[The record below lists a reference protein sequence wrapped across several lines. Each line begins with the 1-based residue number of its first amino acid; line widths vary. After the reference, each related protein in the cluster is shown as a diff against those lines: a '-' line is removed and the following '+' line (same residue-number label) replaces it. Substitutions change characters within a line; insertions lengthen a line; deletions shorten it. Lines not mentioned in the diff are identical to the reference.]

1 MLPLFRTVQALHDA
15 ALVAP
20 FGDENALQVQ
30 TRTITIDTAAAHPEL
45 DAADRITTLFNG
57 YNPHFEVVDKVKLLA
72 DQPETLNL
80 RIHRDTHQPLHHA
93 AYVPGYQS
101 YEMLLGHHDQQT
113 DIFCLGLVL
122 TSIALGIDLYEP
134 EGLDK
139 LVAQRQ
145 HPLRFKQ
152 LHPAIGT
159 LITEMTELNRAHRTR
174 DLQEAIHR
182 LEHYRDFDPEKQLDL
197 AQVAGWVTHDR
208 SERQNFILNK
218 LRNRLFDISRRNR
231 LLYYKPNTRFA
242 NLTISSV
249 PMVLHHQ
256 SIRPE
261 LLFTWN
267 PEIAEKITGMKDLS
281 LNRYLRFEDHPYL
294 PGILNKIRL
303 EARKDVQEYG
313 FSQLRL
319 VIAFLKWYNLP
330 EEPEEDILSPLLL
343 IPVELKKKK
352 QVGGDQYVLSIT
364 DNNAEVNPVLAN
376 QLRELYGIEL
386 PDLVDLEEMS
396 LEQFYQ
402 LLQMQVEGAN
412 RGIVLQHMQKPRIK
426 LIYKEAKDTLQQYQ
440 KKQPDNADKKA
451 ETPAP
456 VARKQA
462 GAPVPVPEQK
472 GIPANEEQTNTAKLF
487 IEGDDVPPF
496 DNALTGTQEN
506 ETPIPAS
513 EGSPDEG
520 IDTQEPETIID
531 GEEQPFEEH
540 TGGQEQEA
548 ITSEFEQSPGDI
560 ITTEEAPPEITTEEQ
575 TPEAATT
582 ADELPTGTTSA
593 PAAGKQRASTSVAE
607 DHELFQLAEAEN
619 NPYRWE
625 FDSCHVVLGN
635 FNYKKMSLVRD
646 YNSAID
652 QPQQHGVFDQL
663 FSAQPRPVNNE
674 TPAPALP
681 EEWYHVIQADPTQAR
696 AILQARN
703 GESYIIQ
710 GPPGTGKSQT
720 ITNLIADFVA
730 RGKQV
735 LFVCEKRA
743 ALDVVYHRLKQQGLD
758 ELCSYIHDSQGD
770 KRSFIRDLKLTYESN
785 LRPGADEHTINVKR
799 NALLHT
805 LRTQLDR
812 LQEFHDTHAREEEQ
826 AGIAVRALI
835 ERLLA
840 LKDLVKQLS
849 PAEEEA
855 VPHYK
860 QWLQSGAMV
869 EQLGEA
875 LEESGAEPVF
885 AEHPLS
891 RVNEKIFAAE
901 QPITQLQQQ
910 TEQSLAM
917 LEKAT
922 GFAET
927 LDELKQLVLQSTL
940 LLPLAEG
947 NNLQLVDGR
956 NVEAIAFEKE
966 LAQLRVLQQE
976 VDRAAAQNTN
986 WLNKFSEQDTAQAIA
1001 IAARYEPSF
1010 WRFLSGAWRR
1020 LKKRMQES
1028 YNLAAH
1034 AVPPAF
1040 SAVLQQ
1046 LQEEYNAARNL
1057 SQARKA
1063 VQQQYRIDNI
1073 ELTWLSIERLRL
1085 KLQEPTLQYLLQHPN
1100 AQQLVIQ
1107 LAGLQ
1112 DTLHRLDLQL
1122 QQTLQDPPPQNFR
1135 ELRDLLES
1143 IQLNAPALEELLP
1156 ALGNYLDMP
1165 DVLKQAL
1172 RSLPFTPAEMEAGM
1186 AHKTLRQLYQFN
1198 KPFANTGS
1206 QAMEQ
1211 TVEAIRHCY
1220 HELLKLNAAYIRAN
1234 IGRRFQEHV
1243 QLSNRAASQVEEEQ
1257 QEFARQYA
1265 EGRKILENEFSKSM
1279 RYKSIRELCSRG
1291 SGLVLRDLKP
1301 VWLMSPL
1308 SVSDSFP
1315 LDQPFFD
1322 AVIFDEA
1329 SQITLEEGV
1338 PALYRAPQ
1346 TIIVGDDRQMPPTDF
1361 FSAKAGDPDD
1371 LERNEEE
1378 DEILSADAD
1387 SLLTQGARKMNSVM
1401 LGWHYR
1407 SHSETLISYSNHAF
1421 YGANLLTIPDR
1432 SIHTAEKTAISVQQ
1446 PSDALFNINALFDR
1460 SISYHHIPNGT
1471 YAKRGNSAE
1480 AAYIAHLVRE
1490 LLFRNTKESIG
1501 IVAFSQE
1508 QQHSIER
1515 ALEALCVND
1524 KRFDE
1529 LLEDATERTDEGQF
1543 TGLFVKNLENVQGDQ
1558 RDIIIMSVCYA
1569 PDHRGKM
1576 SMHFGPINKKGG
1588 EKRLNVIFSRARQ
1601 HMAIVSSIRHHQ
1613 ITNVYNAGANYLRRF
1628 LQYAENVSTG
1638 NMAAARNILDGL
1650 ASGKPSQ
1657 RYRAGDTVILREI
1670 KEQLEQHGLE
1680 VSEQV
1685 GQSGFRCSLAV
1696 KADAKDK
1703 SYTLGIQVD
1712 DEAWYQHKNVLEQYY
1727 QRPAVL
1733 ESFGWQVLTVYA
1745 KDWLQ
1750 QPQKVIEDILRRL
1763 GKPQQAAPLDSLI
1776 PQDAVPAGTTRLLQG
1791 EGKSAKFWEAAVSGS
1806 KLFIRQGKTGTKGQ
1820 IQVKTC
1826 IDAEDAEKEKEKM
1839 ITEKKNSGWKVAGEE
1854 ASPEQPEL
1862 F

>member
-1 MLPLFRTVQALHDA
+1 MTTISFRQFLQTAFQHGAYSTDDVIAAVLPLFRTVQALHDA

-30 TRTITIDTAAAHPEL
+30 TRTIIINTEAAHPEL
-45 DAADRITTLFNG
+45 DAADRIATLFNG

-72 DQPETLNL
+72 DQPEALNL
-80 RIHRDTHQPLHHA
+80 RIHHDIHQPLHHA
-93 AYVPGYQS
+93 AYVPGYRS

-122 TSIALGIDLYEP
+122 ASMALGINLYEP
-134 EGLDK
+134 GGLDQ

-145 HPLRFKQ
+145 HPLRYKQ

-159 LITEMTELNRAHRTR
+159 LITEMTELNRAHRTS

-197 AQVAGWVTHDR
+197 AQVAGWVMHDR
-208 SERQNFILNK
+208 SERQTFILNK
-218 LRNRLFDISRRNR
+218 LRNRLFDVSRRNR

-313 FSQLRL
+313 FSQLKL
-319 VIAFLKWYNLP
+319 VVAFLKWHNLP
-330 EEPEEDILSPLLL
+330 EDPEETIFSPLLL

-426 LIYKEAKDTLQQYQ
+426 LIYKEAKDTVQQYQ
-440 KKQPDNADKKA
+440 KKQPETQAAAERKLSRAVTPPVAERRPDEPEDETTPGNAALFIDEGA
-451 ETPAP
+451 EAPFAEDGDSKTPAD
-456 VARKQA
+456 VQA
-462 GAPVPVPEQK
+462 EQHESPLTEDNGPDIPGGIQPE
-472 GIPANEEQTNTAKLF
+472 E
-487 IEGDDVPPF
+487 DD
-496 DNALTGTQEN
+496 
-506 ETPIPAS
+506 ETS
-513 EGSPDEG
+513 SM
-520 IDTQEPETIID
+520 PETAGDI
-531 GEEQPFEEH
+531 EAQ
-540 TGGQEQEA
+540 A
-548 ITSEFEQSPGDI
+548 ITGN
-560 ITTEEAPPEITTEEQ
+560 PEPV
-575 TPEAATT
+575 TPT
-582 ADELPTGTTSA
+582 AERKPSRTS
-593 PAAGKQRASTSVAE
+593 TAE
-607 DHELFQLAEAEN
+607 DHELFQLAEAEH

-652 QPQQHGVFDQL
+652 QPQQHQVFDQL
-663 FSAQPRPVNNE
+663 FSTQPRPVQQD

-696 AILQARN
+696 AIMQARN

-758 ELCSYIHDSQGD
+758 ELCSYIHDSQAD

-785 LRPGADEHTINVKR
+785 LRPGADQHSINVKR

-805 LRTQLDR
+805 LRTQLER

-840 LKDLVKQLS
+840 LKDLVKPLS
-849 PAEEEA
+849 PAEEET
-855 VPHYK
+855 VPHYR
-860 QWLQSGAMV
+860 QWLQSGNMV

-885 AEHPLS
+885 ALHPLS

-910 TEQSLAM
+910 TTQSLSL
-917 LEKAT
+917 LEKIT

-927 LDELKQLVLQSTL
+927 FDELKQLVLQATL
-940 LLPLAEG
+940 LLPLAES

-956 NVEAIAFEKE
+956 NPEAIAFEKE

-976 VDRAAAQNTN
+976 ADRAAAQNAG
-986 WLNKFSEQDTAQAIA
+986 WRNKFSEQDTAQAIH
-1001 IAARYEPSF
+1001 IATRHEQSF
-1010 WRFLSGAWRR
+1010 WRFLSGSWRG
-1020 LKKRMQES
+1020 LKRRMRES
-1028 YNLAAH
+1028 YDFSQH

-1040 SAVLQQ
+1040 SLLLQQ
-1046 LQEEYNAARNL
+1046 LQEEYAAARNL
-1057 SQARKA
+1057 AQARKA
-1063 VQQQYRIDNI
+1063 VQQQYRIENI
-1073 ELTWLSIERLRL
+1073 ELTRLSIERLRQ
-1085 KLQEPTLQYLLQHPN
+1085 KLHEPALQYLLQHEQS
-1100 AQQLVIQ
+1100 QQLVIQ
-1107 LAGLQ
+1107 LASLQ
-1112 DTLHRLDLQL
+1112 EPLHRLDLQL

-1165 DVLKQAL
+1165 GALKQAL
-1172 RSLPFTPAEMEAGM
+1172 RSLPFSPAEMEAGM
-1186 AHKTLRQLYQFN
+1186 AHKTLRQFYQFN

-1211 TVEAIRHCY
+1211 TVETIRHCY
-1220 HELLKLNAAYIRAN
+1220 HELLQLNAQYIRIN
-1234 IGRRFQEHV
+1234 VGQRFREHV
-1243 QLSNRAASQVEEEQ
+1243 QLSNQALAQVPEEQ
-1257 QEFARQYA
+1257 QEFAKQYA

-1361 FSAKAGDPDD
+1361 FSAKSGDPDD

-1421 YGANLLTIPDR
+1421 YGAGLLTIPDR
-1432 SIHTAEKTAISVQQ
+1432 SIHTNEKPAISVQQ
-1446 PSDALFNINALFDR
+1446 SSDALFNVNALFDR
-1460 SISYHHIPNGT
+1460 SISYHHIPGGT

-1508 QQHSIER
+1508 QQHSIET
-1515 ALEALCVND
+1515 ALEALCAND

-1543 TGLFVKNLENVQGDQ
+1543 TGLFVKNLENVQGDE

-1601 HMAIVSSIRHHQ
+1601 HMAIISSIRHHQ

-1650 ASGKPSQ
+1650 ATGKSPQ
-1657 RYRAGDTVILREI
+1657 RYRTGGTVILKEI
-1670 KEQLEQHGLE
+1670 REQLEKLGLE

-1703 SYTLGIQVD
+1703 AFSLGIQVD
-1712 DEAWYQHKNVLEQYY
+1712 DEDWYRHENVLEQYY

-1750 QPQKVIEDILRRL
+1750 QPQKVMEDILRRL
-1763 GKPQQAAPLDSLI
+1763 GKPKQAAPLNALI

-1791 EGKSAKFWEAAVSGS
+1791 EGKTEKFWEAAVSGS

-1826 IDAEDAEKEKEKM
+1826 IDAADAEKEKEKLVE
-1839 ITEKKNSGWKVAGEE
+1839 EKKNGGWRAAGEE
-1854 ASPEQPEL
+1854 ASPGQPEL

>member
-1 MLPLFRTVQALHDA
+1 MTTISFRQFLQTAFQHGAYSTDDVIAAVLPLFRTVQSLHDA
-15 ALVAP
+15 SLVAP
-20 FGDENALQVQ
+20 FDNENALQAQ
-30 TRTITIDTAAAHPEL
+30 TRTITIDTAAAHPEQ
-45 DAADRITTLFNG
+45 DAIGRIEALFNSH
-57 YNPHFEVVDKVKLLA
+57 NPHFEVVDKVKVLA
-72 DQPETLNL
+72 DQPETINL
-80 RIHRDTHQPLHHA
+80 RIHRNASQPPHHA
-93 AYVPGYQS
+93 AYVPGYRS
-101 YEMLLGHHDQQT
+101 YEMLLGHHDEQT

-122 TSIALGIDLYEP
+122 ASIALGINLYEP
-134 EGLDK
+134 EGPDQ
-139 LVAQRQ
+139 LVIQRQ
-145 HPLRFKQ
+145 HPLRYKQ

-159 LITEMTELNRAHRTR
+159 LITEMTELDRAHRTR

-208 SERQNFILNK
+208 SERQHFILNK
-218 LRNRLFDISRRNR
+218 LRNRLFDVSRRNR
-231 LLYYKPNTRFA
+231 LLFYKPNTRFA

-267 PEIAEKITGMKDLS
+267 PDLAEKITGMKDLP
-281 LNRYLRFEDHPYL
+281 LNKYLRFEDHPYL
-294 PGILNKIRL
+294 PAVLNKIRL
-303 EARKDVQEYG
+303 EARKDIQEYG
-313 FSQLRL
+313 FSQLKL

-330 EEPEEDILSPLLL
+330 EDPEETIFSPLLL

-386 PDLVDLEEMS
+386 PDMVDLEDMS
-396 LEQFYQ
+396 MEQFVQ

-426 LIYKEAKDTLQQYQ
+426 LIYKEAKDTVQQYQ
-440 KKQPDNADKKA
+440 KKQPETSSVTASKPAEEKA
-451 ETPAP
+451 ALAASVAASQPVKEDAAGPSPLAVSQAVEEEAPVSQPVAEEAPVPAP
-456 VARKQA
+456 V
-462 GAPVPVPEQK
+462 E
-472 GIPANEEQTNTAKLF
+472 NT
-487 IEGDDVPPF
+487 
-496 DNALTGTQEN
+496 
-506 ETPIPAS
+506 
-513 EGSPDEG
+513 
-520 IDTQEPETIID
+520 
-531 GEEQPFEEH
+531 
-540 TGGQEQEA
+540 
-548 ITSEFEQSPGDI
+548 
-560 ITTEEAPPEITTEEQ
+560 
-575 TPEAATT
+575 
-582 ADELPTGTTSA
+582 
-593 PAAGKQRASTSVAE
+593 STAE
-607 DHELFQLAEAEN
+607 DHELFQLAEGGH

-646 YNSAID
+646 YNAALD
-652 QPQQHGVFDQL
+652 QPQQHVVFDQL
-663 FSAQPRPVNNE
+663 FSAQPRPVAEE

-758 ELCSYIHDSQGD
+758 GLCSYIHDSQAD
-770 KRSFIRDLKLTYESN
+770 KRSFIRDLKQTYETGI
-785 LRPGADEHTINVKR
+785 RPGTDQHTLHVKR

-805 LRTQLDR
+805 LRTQLER

-840 LKDLVKQLS
+840 LKDLVKPLS
-849 PAEEEA
+849 AAEEETL
-855 VPHYK
+855 PHYK

-885 AEHPLS
+885 AMHPLS
-891 RVNEKIFAAE
+891 RVNEKIFASE
-901 QPITQLQQQ
+901 QPITQLRQQ
-910 TEQSLAM
+910 TEQSLSM
-917 LEKAT
+917 LEKT
-922 GFAET
+922 DGFAET

-940 LLPLAEG
+940 LLPLAQS

-956 NVEAIAFEKE
+956 NPEAIAFEKE

-976 VDRAAAQNTN
+976 ADRAAVQNSGWT
-986 WLNKFSEQDTAQAIA
+986 NKFSEQDTAQAIG
-1001 IAARYEPSF
+1001 IAAQHEQSF

-1020 LKKRMQES
+1020 LKNKMHAS
-1028 YNLAAH
+1028 YDFSAH

-1040 SAVLQQ
+1040 STVLQQ

-1057 SQARKA
+1057 LQARKA

-1073 ELTWLSIERLRL
+1073 ELTWLAIERLRL
-1085 KLQEPTLQYLLQHPN
+1085 KLQEPTLQYLLQHPQ

-1112 DTLHRLDLQL
+1112 ETLHRLDLQL
-1122 QQTLQDPPPQNFR
+1122 QQTLEDAPPQNFR

-1156 ALGNYLDMP
+1156 ALGNYIDMP
-1165 DVLKQAL
+1165 GLLKQAL
-1172 RSLPFTPAEMEAGM
+1172 RALPLTPPEMEAGM
-1186 AHKTLRQLYQFN
+1186 AQKTLRQLYQFN

-1206 QAMEQ
+1206 QAVEQ
-1211 TVEAIRHCY
+1211 IVETVRHCY
-1220 HELLKLNAAYIRAN
+1220 HELLKLNAAYILAN
-1234 IGRRFQEHV
+1234 IGQRFRGHV
-1243 QLSNRAASQVEEEQ
+1243 QLSNRAVSQVEEDQ

-1265 EGRKILENEFSKSM
+1265 EGRKILENEFSKTM
-1279 RYKSIRELCSRG
+1279 RHKSIRELCSRG

-1315 LDQPFFD
+1315 IDQPFFD

-1361 FSAKAGDPDD
+1361 FSARSGDPDD
-1371 LERNEEE
+1371 LERNDEE

-1407 SHSETLISYSNHAF
+1407 SHFETLISYSNHAF
-1421 YGANLLTIPDR
+1421 YGANLLTVPDR
-1432 SIHTAEKTAISVQQ
+1432 SIHTTEKKAISVQQ
-1446 PSDALFNINALFDR
+1446 PSDALFNVNALFDR
-1460 SISYHHIPNGT
+1460 SISYHHIPAGT
-1471 YAKRGNSAE
+1471 YLKRGNTAE

-1508 QQHSIER
+1508 QQHCIET
-1515 ALEALCVND
+1515 ALEALCAND

-1543 TGLFVKNLENVQGDQ
+1543 TGLFVKNLENVQGDE

-1588 EKRLNVIFSRARQ
+1588 EKRLNVIFSRARR
-1601 HMAIVSSIRHHQ
+1601 HMAIVSSIRFHQ

-1638 NMAAARNILDGL
+1638 NMSAARGILDGL

-1657 RYRAGDTVILREI
+1657 RYRTGDTVILKEI
-1670 KEQLEQHGLE
+1670 REQLEQLGLE

-1696 KADAKDK
+1696 KAGAKDAA
-1703 SYTLGIQVD
+1703 YALGIQVD
-1712 DEAWYQHKNVLEQYY
+1712 DEAWYQHQNVLEQYY

-1750 QPQKVIEDILRRL
+1750 QPQKVIEEILRRL
-1763 GKPQQAAPLDSLI
+1763 GKPPQAAPLDSLI

-1791 EGKSAKFWEAAVSGS
+1791 EGKNEKFWEAAVSGP
-1806 KLFIRQGKTGTKGQ
+1806 KLFIRQGKSGTKGQ

-1826 IDAEDAEKEKEKM
+1826 IDAADAEKEKERM
-1839 ITEKKNSGWKVAGEE
+1839 IEEKKNGGWKLSGEA
-1854 ASPEQPEL
+1854 ASPGQPEL

>member
-1 MLPLFRTVQALHDA
+1 MTTISFRQFLQTAFQHGAYSTDDVIAAVLPLFRTVQALHDA

-30 TRTITIDTAAAHPEL
+30 TRTITINTTAAHPEL
-45 DAADRITTLFNG
+45 DAADRIDALFNS

-72 DQPETLNL
+72 DQPEALNL
-80 RIHRDTHQPLHHA
+80 RVHHDIHQPLHHA
-93 AYVPGYQS
+93 AYVPGYRS
-101 YEMLLGHHDQQT
+101 YEMLLGHHDEQT

-122 TSIALGIDLYEP
+122 TSVALGIDLYEP
-134 EGLDK
+134 AGLDQ

-145 HPLRFKQ
+145 HPLRYKQ

-208 SERQNFILNK
+208 SERQTFILNK
-218 LRNRLFDISRRNR
+218 LRNRLFDVSRRNR
-231 LLYYKPNTRFA
+231 LLFYKPNTRFA

-281 LNRYLRFEDHPYL
+281 LNKYLRFEDHPYL

-313 FSQLRL
+313 FSQLKL
-319 VIAFLKWYNLP
+319 VVAFLKWHNLP
-330 EEPEEDILSPLLL
+330 EDPEETIFSPLLL

-426 LIYKEAKDTLQQYQ
+426 LIYKEAKDTVQQYQ
-440 KKQPDNADKKA
+440 KKQPETQAAAERKLSRPVPSPVAERKPGEAERPLPEGAGTIPGDAALFIDDGAEAPFAEGAA
-451 ETPAP
+451 ETPEQVDEGSSMPGMPAET
-456 VARKQA
+456 
-462 GAPVPVPEQK
+462 PEQK
-472 GIPANEEQTNTAKLF
+472 
-487 IEGDDVPPF
+487 
-496 DNALTGTQEN
+496 
-506 ETPIPAS
+506 
-513 EGSPDEG
+513 
-520 IDTQEPETIID
+520 
-531 GEEQPFEEH
+531 
-540 TGGQEQEA
+540 
-548 ITSEFEQSPGDI
+548 
-560 ITTEEAPPEITTEEQ
+560 TE
-575 TPEAATT
+575 
-582 ADELPTGTTSA
+582 
-593 PAAGKQRASTSVAE
+593 STSVPDAQTETSQEQVIAENAEPLTPTVERKSPRTSTAE
-607 DHELFQLAEAEN
+607 DHELFQLAEAAH

-652 QPQQHGVFDQL
+652 QPQQHVVFDQL
-663 FSAQPRPVNNE
+663 FSAQPRPVQE
-674 TPAPALP
+674 DTPAPALP

-696 AILQARN
+696 AIMQARN

-758 ELCSYIHDSQGD
+758 ELCSYIHDSQAD

-785 LRPGADEHTINVKR
+785 LRPGADQHSINVKR

-805 LRTQLDR
+805 LRTQLER

-840 LKDLVKQLS
+840 LKDLVRPLS
-849 PAEEEA
+849 PVEEET
-855 VPHYK
+855 VPHYR
-860 QWLQSGAMV
+860 QWLQSGNMV

-885 AEHPLS
+885 ALHPLS
-891 RVNEKIFAAE
+891 RVHEKIFAAE

-910 TEQSLAM
+910 TAQSLAM
-917 LEKAT
+917 LEKVT

-927 LDELKQLVLQSTL
+927 FDELKQLVLQATL
-940 LLPLAEG
+940 LLPLAES
-947 NNLQLVDGR
+947 NNLRLLDDH
-956 NVEAIAFEKE
+956 NPEAIAFEKE
-966 LAQLRVLQQE
+966 LAHLRVLQQE
-976 VDRAAAQNTN
+976 ADRAAAQNTG
-986 WLNKFSEQDTAQAIA
+986 WRNKFSEQDTAQAIS
-1001 IAARYEPSF
+1001 IATRHEQSF

-1020 LKKRMQES
+1020 LKSRMQES
-1028 YNLAAH
+1028 YDLSQH
-1034 AVPPAF
+1034 AVQPAF
-1040 SAVLQQ
+1040 SLLLQQ
-1046 LQEEYNAARNL
+1046 LQEEYAAARNL
-1057 SQARKA
+1057 AQARKA

-1073 ELTWLSIERLRL
+1073 ELTWLSIERLRM
-1085 KLQEPTLQYLLQHPN
+1085 KLHEPSLQYLLQHEK
-1100 AQQLVIQ
+1100 AQQLVMQ

-1112 DTLHRLDLQL
+1112 ETLHRLDLQL
-1122 QQTLQDPPPQNFR
+1122 QQTLQDPPSQHFR

-1165 DVLKQAL
+1165 GALKQAL

-1186 AHKTLRQLYQFN
+1186 AHKTLRQFYQFN
-1198 KPFANTGS
+1198 KSFANTGS
-1206 QAMEQ
+1206 QAVEQ
-1211 TVEAIRHCY
+1211 TVETIRHCY
-1220 HELLKLNAAYIRAN
+1220 HELLQLNAQYIRIN
-1234 IGRRFQEHV
+1234 VGQRFREHV
-1243 QLSNRAASQVEEEQ
+1243 QLSNRALAQVPEEQ
-1257 QEFARQYA
+1257 QEFAKQYA

-1361 FSAKAGDPDD
+1361 FSARSGDPDD
-1371 LERNEEE
+1371 LERNDEE

-1387 SLLTQGARKMNSVM
+1387 SLLTQGARKMNSLM

-1421 YGANLLTIPDR
+1421 YGAGLLTIPDR
-1432 SIHTAEKTAISVQQ
+1432 SIHTTEKPAISVQQ
-1446 PSDALFNINALFDR
+1446 PSDALFNVNALFDR
-1460 SISYHHIPNGT
+1460 SISYHHLPNGT

-1490 LLFRNTKESIG
+1490 LLFKNTKESIG

-1508 QQHSIER
+1508 QQHCIET
-1515 ALEALCVND
+1515 ALEALCAND

-1543 TGLFVKNLENVQGDQ
+1543 TGLFVKNLENVQGDE

-1638 NMAAARNILDGL
+1638 NMAAARNILDSL
-1650 ASGKPSQ
+1650 ATGKTPQ
-1657 RYRAGDTVILREI
+1657 RYRTGGTVILKEI
-1670 KEQLEQHGLE
+1670 REQLEKLGLE
-1680 VSEQV
+1680 VTEQV

-1703 SYTLGIQVD
+1703 SFSLGIQVD
-1712 DEAWYQHKNVLEQYY
+1712 DEDWYRHENVLEQYY

-1750 QPQKVIEDILRRL
+1750 QPQKVMEDILRRL
-1763 GKPQQAAPLDSLI
+1763 GKPQQAAPLNAII

-1791 EGKSAKFWEAAVSGS
+1791 EGKTEKFWEAAVSGS

-1826 IDAEDAEKEKEKM
+1826 IDAADAEKEKEKLVE
-1839 ITEKKNSGWKVAGEE
+1839 EKKNSGWKVAGEE
-1854 ASPEQPEL
+1854 ASPGQPEL

>member
-1 MLPLFRTVQALHDA
+1 MTTISFRQFLQTAFQHGAYSTDDVIAAVLPLFRTVQSLHDA

-20 FGDENALQVQ
+20 FDDENALQAQ
-30 TRTITIDTAAAHPEL
+30 TRIITIDTAAAHPGL
-45 DAADRITTLFNG
+45 DAIARIEALFNSH
-57 YNPHFEVVDKVKLLA
+57 NPHFEVVDKVKLLA
-72 DQPETLNL
+72 DQPEAINL
-80 RIHRDTHQPLHHA
+80 RIHRDITQQPNHA
-93 AYVPGYQS
+93 AYVPGYRS
-101 YEMLLGHHDQQT
+101 YEMLLGHHDEQT

-122 TSIALGIDLYEP
+122 ASIALGINLYEP
-134 EGLDK
+134 EGLDQ

-159 LITEMTELNRAHRTR
+159 LITEMTELDRSHRTR

-208 SERQNFILNK
+208 SERQHFILNK
-218 LRNRLFDISRRNR
+218 LRNRLFDVSRRNR

-267 PEIAEKITGMKDLS
+267 PDLAEKITGMKDLP
-281 LNRYLRFEDHPYL
+281 LNKYLRFEDHPYL
-294 PGILNKIRL
+294 PAVLNKIRL
-303 EARKDVQEYG
+303 EARKDIQEYG
-313 FSQLRL
+313 FSQLKL

-330 EEPEEDILSPLLL
+330 EDPEETIFSPLLL

-386 PDLVDLEEMS
+386 PDMVDLEDMS
-396 LEQFYQ
+396 MEQFVQ

-426 LIYKEAKDTLQQYQ
+426 LIYKEAKDTVQQYQ
-440 KKQPDNADKKA
+440 KKQP
-451 ETPAP
+451 ETTP
-456 VARKQA
+456 VEAQLP
-462 GAPVPVPEQK
+462 PVSEDVTEK
-472 GIPANEEQTNTAKLF
+472 TIPAENT
-487 IEGDDVPPF
+487 
-496 DNALTGTQEN
+496 
-506 ETPIPAS
+506 
-513 EGSPDEG
+513 
-520 IDTQEPETIID
+520 
-531 GEEQPFEEH
+531 
-540 TGGQEQEA
+540 
-548 ITSEFEQSPGDI
+548 
-560 ITTEEAPPEITTEEQ
+560 
-575 TPEAATT
+575 
-582 ADELPTGTTSA
+582 
-593 PAAGKQRASTSVAE
+593 STAE
-607 DHELFQLAEAEN
+607 DHELFQLAEGEH

-646 YNSAID
+646 YNSALD

-663 FSAQPRPVNNE
+663 FSAQPRPVADE

-696 AILQARN
+696 AILLARN

-758 ELCSYIHDSQGD
+758 ELCSYIHDSQAD
-770 KRSFIRDLKLTYESN
+770 KRSFIRDLKQTYETG
-785 LRPGADEHTINVKR
+785 LRPGADQHTIHVKR

-805 LRTQLDR
+805 LRTQLER

-840 LKDLVKQLS
+840 LKDLVKPLS
-849 PAEEEA
+849 SEDEETL
-855 VPHYK
+855 PHYK

-885 AEHPLS
+885 AMHPLS
-891 RVNEKIFAAE
+891 RVNEKIFASE
-901 QPITQLQQQ
+901 QPISQLRQH

-917 LEKAT
+917 LEKTT

-940 LLPLAEG
+940 LLPLAQS

-956 NVEAIAFEKE
+956 NPEAIAFEKE

-976 VDRAAAQNTN
+976 ADRTIMQNSG
-986 WLNKFSEQDTAQAIA
+986 WVKKFSEQDTAQAIG
-1001 IAARYEPSF
+1001 IAARYELSF
-1010 WRFLSGAWRR
+1010 WRFLSGAWRG
-1020 LKKRMQES
+1020 LKKKMQVS
-1028 YNLAAH
+1028 YDFSAH

-1040 SAVLQQ
+1040 SVVLQQ

-1057 SQARKA
+1057 LQARKA

-1085 KLQEPTLQYLLQHPN
+1085 KLHEPTLQDLLQHPQ

-1112 DTLHRLDLQL
+1112 ETLHQLDLQL
-1122 QQTLQDPPPQNFR
+1122 QQTLQDAPPQHFR

-1165 DVLKQAL
+1165 GLLKQAL
-1172 RSLPFTPAEMEAGM
+1172 RALPFTPPEMEAGM
-1186 AHKTLRQLYQFN
+1186 AHKTLRRFYQFN

-1206 QAMEQ
+1206 QAVEQ
-1211 TVEAIRHCY
+1211 IVENVRHCY
-1220 HELLKLNAAYIRAN
+1220 HELLKLNAAFILAN
-1234 IGRRFQEHV
+1234 IGERFRGHV
-1243 QLSNRAASQVEEEQ
+1243 KLSNRAISQVEEDQ
-1257 QEFARQYA
+1257 QEFAKQYA
-1265 EGRKILENEFSKSM
+1265 EGRKILENEFSKTM
-1279 RYKSIRELCSRG
+1279 RHKSIRELCSRG

-1315 LDQPFFD
+1315 IDQPFFD

-1361 FSAKAGDPDD
+1361 FSARSGDPDD
-1371 LERNEEE
+1371 LERNDEE

-1407 SHSETLISYSNHAF
+1407 SHFETLISYSNHAF
-1421 YGANLLTIPDR
+1421 YGANLLTVPDR
-1432 SIHTAEKTAISVQQ
+1432 SIHTAEKNAISVQQ
-1446 PSDALFNINALFDR
+1446 PSDALFNVNALFDR

-1471 YAKRGNSAE
+1471 YAKRGNTAE

-1490 LLFRNTKESIG
+1490 LLYRNTKESIG

-1508 QQHSIER
+1508 QQHCIET
-1515 ALEALCVND
+1515 ALEALCTND

-1529 LLEDATERTDEGQF
+1529 LLEDATERTDDGQF
-1543 TGLFVKNLENVQGDQ
+1543 TGLFVKNLENVQGDE

-1601 HMAIVSSIRHHQ
+1601 HMAIVSSIRFHQ

-1638 NMAAARNILDGL
+1638 NMSAARGILDAL
-1650 ASGKPSQ
+1650 ATGKPSQ
-1657 RYRAGDTVILREI
+1657 RYRSGDTVILKEI
-1670 KEQLEQHGLE
+1670 REQLEQQGLE
-1680 VSEQV
+1680 VSEQI

-1696 KADAKDK
+1696 KADPKDK
-1703 SYTLGIQVD
+1703 AYALGIQVD
-1712 DEAWYQHKNVLEQYY
+1712 DEAWYQHENVLEQYY

-1750 QPQKVIEDILRRL
+1750 QPQKVIEEILRRL
-1763 GKPQQAAPLDSLI
+1763 GKPQQAAPLNSLI
-1776 PQDAVPAGTTRLLQG
+1776 AQDAVPAGTTRLLQG
-1791 EGKSAKFWEAAVSGS
+1791 EGKNEKFWEAAVSGS
-1806 KLFIRQGKTGTKGQ
+1806 KLFIRQGKSGTKGQ

-1839 ITEKKNSGWKVAGEE
+1839 IEEKKNGGWKLPGE
-1854 ASPEQPEL
+1854 ADATGQPEL